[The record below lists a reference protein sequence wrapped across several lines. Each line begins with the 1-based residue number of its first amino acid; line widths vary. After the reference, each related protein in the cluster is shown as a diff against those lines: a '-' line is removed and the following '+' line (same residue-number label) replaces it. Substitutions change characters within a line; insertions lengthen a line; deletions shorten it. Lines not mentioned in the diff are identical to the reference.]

1 MAKYTFDH
9 DPWSWSGQRP
19 DSVDDVPRWL
29 VLAGIAGGV
38 GLALLLVRYA
48 IDLLGLVFIIV
59 LVGFSIRT
67 LTDWLSDSD
76 TVSAGSLAWVFVGL
90 FGTALVALWI
100 FGSPAARAARLESH
114 VPQFVQT
121 SIQWAE
127 DRGWGQRV
135 LLPQPAG
142 ERGERGRAASVTGRL
157 LPPVDGRPLGSQRS
171 SPGPVAL
178 PPADAAAP
186 APSAKPVETDRT
198 AASLASAS
206 RATVTSLTAAPARA
220 RAGAAVRLRAVVR
233 CDDDSRSAEGLVVFW
248 RGSMVLGSAPLRREG
263 SADVAHLMTADLPPG
278 AHELSAEYIGTPRC
292 RTSRSPAI
300 DQVVVEP

>member
-19 DSVDDVPRWL
+19 DNLDNVPRWL
-29 VLAGIAGGV
+29 LLAGIAGGV

-114 VPQFVQT
+114 VPPFVQT
-121 SIQWAE
+121 GIEWAE

-135 LLPQPAG
+135 LLPQPAR
-142 ERGERGRAASVTGRL
+142 ERGEGQRAASVTDRL
-157 LPPVDGRPLGSQRS
+157 LPPAGSRALGNQRS
-171 SPGPVAL
+171 SPGAIAR
-178 PPADAAAP
+178 PPADVAAP
-186 APSAKPVETDRT
+186 EPSADPVEANRT
-198 AASLASAS
+198 AASLADAPRAS
-206 RATVTSLTAAPARA
+206 VTSLTAAPARV

-233 CDDDSRSAEGLVVFW
+233 CDDDSRPAEGLVIFW

-263 SADVAHLMTADLPPG
+263 SSDIAHLTTTDLPPG
-278 AHELSAEYIGTPRC
+278 SHELSAEYIGAPRC

-300 DQVVVEP
+300 DHVVIEP

>member
-1 MAKYTFDH
+1 MAKYTFDQ

-19 DSVDDVPRWL
+19 DNVDNVPRWL
-29 VLAGIAGGV
+29 VLVGIAGGV

-121 SIQWAE
+121 GIQWAE

-135 LLPQPAG
+135 LLPQPAQEG
-142 ERGERGRAASVTGRL
+142 GGVRRDASVTDRL
-157 LPPVDGRPLGSQRS
+157 VPRAERRPLGSQRA
-171 SPGPVAL
+171 SPGAVAR
-178 PPADAAAP
+178 PPTDVSAP
-186 APSAKPVETDRT
+186 ESSAKPVETNRT
-198 AASLASAS
+198 AASLAAATRAS
-206 RATVTSLTAAPARA
+206 VTSLSAAPARA

-233 CDDDSRSAEGLVVFW
+233 CDDDSRPAEGLVIFW
-248 RGSMVLGSAPLRREG
+248 RGSLVLGSAPLRREG
-263 SADVAHLMTADLPPG
+263 DTDVAQLTTTDLPSG
-278 AHELSAEYIGTPRC
+278 SHELSAEYIGALRC

-300 DQVVVEP
+300 DQVVFEP